1 MFPNTVSLNLSFT
14 QKLKDDSSNSSN
26 SLIFFKKGTVNNKQK
41 QKTNI
46 ENKYSKNEQYI
57 MTNLYNSIKQNMQ
70 KNRTKKENTNKEDK
84 KILSFQSIEKLIYK
98 SFRKYYNNNS
108 KFNIMKIDEII
119 NNEKSHLV
127 AEFKDFLV
135 MGDMGEFILKYYN
148 KKEIDAIY
156 KQILDYYNENL
167 FIFPNYVALYE
178 SKYIYN
184 NIQKKQKIID
194 IQEELNDNKDQK
206 NKNEKKEKQD
216 PNKVFS
222 VKEIDSILNET
233 NTSGIRKY
241 FGISDNSVTENGIN
255 KNEQQ
260 IFELI
265 EKINVIEK
273 NSINNNK
280 ENNNNNKNY
289 RDNNKSLKQEDKKIS
304 IKGNISNGNNKSI
317 IKEKENISNQ
327 KEKVIK
333 GRNEKINIYGQ
344 DKSKNISEIKYFENK
359 TLKNSN
365 NLSQPNLY
373 IKNQSNTKII
383 FMNSI
388 HEKNN
393 SKDNTKK
400 VKEIIDKEIKNND
413 LAVQNK
419 KKIIEK
425 FYSKENNKNLLNKIM
440 NKTKNFSLFQDN
452 NEYNINGMNKSHPKI
467 IINKTIIKE
476 VVSNKNKNT
485 QNLVYS
491 KKNKNYKKELMN
503 FLFSSKTGNNSKKL
517 KYKENKNY
525 NTSRIDN
532 NFFTSTITDD
542 KSTIMTNNQVLKNG
556 QIYFNFKKDN
566 LNIKN
571 NLSNSCQNIIIKSY
585 NSNKKKLNFNKTNY
599 NLFSSRN
606 ISYKLITN
614 NLTGNEN
621 NYTKKKDRNK
631 NNCVI
636 GSYSVKNINKKT
648 IRKSSESLK
657 CIHRAN
663 AHSRKSYKIIKSKT
677 IMGKTNILL
686 NSNKGSSALTDR
698 KNISEISN
706 NLEKIDALSRNIRK
720 IKENLKKN
728 MESNKYN
735 LSSLLFNH
743 KTKPLISKKTKEKI
757 IEQNKNAINIYLVNR
772 TRNKS
777 KKEIISNNVN
787 FSTLKINTIKL
798 SDTVKKDKENTII
811 KNKNNF
817 KTIKF
822 SNTSNSKQNLKI
834 NNPKNTFD
842 LFKDYTIMNYNKK

>member
-1 MFPNTVSLNLSFT
+1 
-14 QKLKDDSSNSSN
+14 
-26 SLIFFKKGTVNNKQK
+26 
-41 QKTNI
+41 
-46 ENKYSKNEQYI
+46 
-57 MTNLYNSIKQNMQ
+57 
-70 KNRTKKENTNKEDK
+70 
-84 KILSFQSIEKLIYK
+84 
-98 SFRKYYNNNS
+98 
-108 KFNIMKIDEII
+108 
-119 NNEKSHLV
+119 
-127 AEFKDFLV
+127 
-135 MGDMGEFILKYYN
+135 
-148 KKEIDAIY
+148 
-156 KQILDYYNENL
+156 
-167 FIFPNYVALYE
+167 
-178 SKYIYN
+178 
-184 NIQKKQKIID
+184 
-194 IQEELNDNKDQK
+194 
-206 NKNEKKEKQD
+206 
-216 PNKVFS
+216 
-222 VKEIDSILNET
+222 
-233 NTSGIRKY
+233 
-241 FGISDNSVTENGIN
+241 
-255 KNEQQ
+255 
-260 IFELI
+260 
-265 EKINVIEK
+265 
-273 NSINNNK
+273 
-280 ENNNNNKNY
+280 
-289 RDNNKSLKQEDKKIS
+289 
-304 IKGNISNGNNKSI
+304 
-317 IKEKENISNQ
+317 
-327 KEKVIK
+327 
-333 GRNEKINIYGQ
+333 
-344 DKSKNISEIKYFENK
+344 
-359 TLKNSN
+359 
-365 NLSQPNLY
+365 
-373 IKNQSNTKII
+373 
-383 FMNSI
+383 
-388 HEKNN
+388 
-393 SKDNTKK
+393 
-400 VKEIIDKEIKNND
+400 
-413 LAVQNK
+413 
-419 KKIIEK
+419 
-425 FYSKENNKNLLNKIM
+425 
-440 NKTKNFSLFQDN
+440 
-452 NEYNINGMNKSHPKI
+452 
-467 IINKTIIKE
+467 
-476 VVSNKNKNT
+476 
-485 QNLVYS
+485 
-491 KKNKNYKKELMN
+491 MN
-503 FLFSSKTGNNSKKL
+503 FLFSSKTGNNSKQL

-621 NYTKKKDRNK
+621 NYTKKKGRNK

-636 GSYSVKNINKKT
+636 GSYSVKDINKKT

-663 AHSRKSYKIIKSKT
+663 EHSRKSYKSIKSKI

-817 KTIKF
+817 KTI
-822 SNTSNSKQNLKI
+822 NTSNSKQNLKI

>member
-14 QKLKDDSSNSSN
+14 QKLKDDSSNSNN

-46 ENKYSKNEQYI
+46 ENKYFKNEQYI

-70 KNRTKKENTNKEDK
+70 KNREKKENTNKDNK

-636 GSYSVKNINKKT
+636 GSYSVKDINKKT

-817 KTIKF
+817 KTI
-822 SNTSNSKQNLKI
+822 NTSNSKQNLKI

>member
-46 ENKYSKNEQYI
+46 ENKYFKNEQYI

-108 KFNIMKIDEII
+108 KFNIIKIDEII

-344 DKSKNISEIKYFENK
+344 DKTKNISEIKYFENK

-388 HEKNN
+388 NEKNN
-393 SKDNTKK
+393 SKENSKK
-400 VKEIIDKEIKNND
+400 VKEIIDKEIKKND

-491 KKNKNYKKELMN
+491 KKSKNYKKELMN

-817 KTIKF
+817 KTI
-822 SNTSNSKQNLKI
+822 NTSNSKQNLKI

>member
-344 DKSKNISEIKYFENK
+344 DKTKNISEIKYFENK

-491 KKNKNYKKELMN
+491 KKSKNYKKELMN

-556 QIYFNFKKDN
+556 QIYFNIKKDN

-743 KTKPLISKKTKEKI
+743 KTKPLISKKTKGKI

>member
-46 ENKYSKNEQYI
+46 ENKYFKNEQYI

-344 DKSKNISEIKYFENK
+344 DKTKNISEIKYFENK

-388 HEKNN
+388 NEKNN
-393 SKDNTKK
+393 SKENSKK
-400 VKEIIDKEIKNND
+400 VKEIIDKEIKKND

-491 KKNKNYKKELMN
+491 KKSKNYKKELMN
-503 FLFSSKTGNNSKKL
+503 FLFSSKTGNNSKQL

-636 GSYSVKNINKKT
+636 GSYSVKDINKKT

-817 KTIKF
+817 KTI
-822 SNTSNSKQNLKI
+822 NTSNSKQNLKI
-834 NNPKNTFD
+834 NNPKNIFD

>member
-46 ENKYSKNEQYI
+46 ENKYFKNEQYI

-70 KNRTKKENTNKEDK
+70 KNREKKENTNKDNK

-491 KKNKNYKKELMN
+491 KKSKNYKKELMN

-817 KTIKF
+817 KTI
-822 SNTSNSKQNLKI
+822 

>member
-46 ENKYSKNEQYI
+46 ENKYFKNEQYI

-70 KNRTKKENTNKEDK
+70 KNREKKENTNKEDK

-491 KKNKNYKKELMN
+491 KKSKNYKKELMN

-817 KTIKF
+817 KTI
-822 SNTSNSKQNLKI
+822 NTSNSKQNLKI
-834 NNPKNTFD
+834 NNPKNIFD

>member
-46 ENKYSKNEQYI
+46 ENKYFKNEQYI

-344 DKSKNISEIKYFENK
+344 DKTKNISEIKYFENK

-388 HEKNN
+388 NEKNN
-393 SKDNTKK
+393 SKENSKK
-400 VKEIIDKEIKNND
+400 VKEIIDKEIKKND

-491 KKNKNYKKELMN
+491 KKSKNYKKELMN

-556 QIYFNFKKDN
+556 QIYFNIKKDN

-817 KTIKF
+817 KTI
-822 SNTSNSKQNLKI
+822 
-834 NNPKNTFD
+834 
-842 LFKDYTIMNYNKK
+842 TIFPLI

>member
-46 ENKYSKNEQYI
+46 ENKYFKNEQYI

-344 DKSKNISEIKYFENK
+344 DKTKNISEIKYFENK

-388 HEKNN
+388 NEKNN
-393 SKDNTKK
+393 SKENSKK
-400 VKEIIDKEIKNND
+400 VKEIIDKEIKKND

-491 KKNKNYKKELMN
+491 KKSKNYKKELMN

-636 GSYSVKNINKKT
+636 GSYSVKDINKKT

-817 KTIKF
+817 KTI
-822 SNTSNSKQNLKI
+822 NTSNSKQNLKI

>member
-1 MFPNTVSLNLSFT
+1 
-14 QKLKDDSSNSSN
+14 
-26 SLIFFKKGTVNNKQK
+26 
-41 QKTNI
+41 
-46 ENKYSKNEQYI
+46 
-57 MTNLYNSIKQNMQ
+57 
-70 KNRTKKENTNKEDK
+70 
-84 KILSFQSIEKLIYK
+84 
-98 SFRKYYNNNS
+98 
-108 KFNIMKIDEII
+108 
-119 NNEKSHLV
+119 
-127 AEFKDFLV
+127 
-135 MGDMGEFILKYYN
+135 
-148 KKEIDAIY
+148 
-156 KQILDYYNENL
+156 
-167 FIFPNYVALYE
+167 
-178 SKYIYN
+178 
-184 NIQKKQKIID
+184 
-194 IQEELNDNKDQK
+194 
-206 NKNEKKEKQD
+206 
-216 PNKVFS
+216 
-222 VKEIDSILNET
+222 
-233 NTSGIRKY
+233 
-241 FGISDNSVTENGIN
+241 
-255 KNEQQ
+255 
-260 IFELI
+260 
-265 EKINVIEK
+265 
-273 NSINNNK
+273 
-280 ENNNNNKNY
+280 
-289 RDNNKSLKQEDKKIS
+289 
-304 IKGNISNGNNKSI
+304 
-317 IKEKENISNQ
+317 
-327 KEKVIK
+327 
-333 GRNEKINIYGQ
+333 
-344 DKSKNISEIKYFENK
+344 
-359 TLKNSN
+359 
-365 NLSQPNLY
+365 
-373 IKNQSNTKII
+373 
-383 FMNSI
+383 MNSI

-393 SKDNTKK
+393 LKDNTKK
-400 VKEIIDKEIKNND
+400 VKEIIDKEIKKND
-413 LAVQNK
+413 LAIQNK

-798 SDTVKKDKENTII
+798 ILLI
-811 KNKNNF
+811 RNK
-817 KTIKF
+817 I
-822 SNTSNSKQNLKI
+822 
-834 NNPKNTFD
+834 
-842 LFKDYTIMNYNKK
+842 